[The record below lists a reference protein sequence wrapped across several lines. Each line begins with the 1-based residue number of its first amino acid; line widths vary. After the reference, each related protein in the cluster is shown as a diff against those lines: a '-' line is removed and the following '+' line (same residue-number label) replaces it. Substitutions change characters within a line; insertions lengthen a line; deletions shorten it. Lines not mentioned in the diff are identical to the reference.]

1 MTNSKQA
8 TKVTGGKGG
17 AKRPN
22 KIPQVSGQ
30 RPMSGFAG
38 WGTVVED
45 QPPTKISKIH
55 NESSPFPLS
64 LKNPT
69 QPPQTARQR
78 MFDPRQFAQPRMLD
92 PPPEKKTQ
100 PSQANVFDG
109 IDLGLVY
116 STEDIGEVSKNGFS
130 AESLLKEKYK

>member
-1 MTNSKQA
+1 
-8 TKVTGGKGG
+8 
-17 AKRPN
+17 
-22 KIPQVSGQ
+22 
-30 RPMSGFAG
+30 
-38 WGTVVED
+38 
-45 QPPTKISKIH
+45 
-55 NESSPFPLS
+55 
-64 LKNPT
+64 
-69 QPPQTARQR
+69 
-78 MFDPRQFAQPRMLD
+78 MLD